1 MILLMA
7 NGAFYIDC
15 DRSFLIALFLICM
28 APLWDLFLDF
38 YFYLFFTFDF
48 NYIRSVTHE
57 AIVSLRSRQH
67 GNMFP
72 KKKQSCPLVC
82 ILKYI
87 YEAPS
92 FYYLIFFF
100 PPYNLSTAASASDCR
115 WSPRRTTQLTI
126 APIPSA
132 VWVTSSFYFSI
143 FVLVFPVWLRWHF
156 YSDGNALTHEREREK
171 SICFMSVCK
180 IKAKK
185 NKTTAFQFFL
195 MISTFQHPF
204 GFVRQPSEFFS
215 EFQMGAHDLFAIRF
229 YTSPCMFYIYA
240 PPVSPFLRKIFNKN
254 KNREREREKT
264 TLQFLWFQV
273 L

>member
-1 MILLMA
+1 LITTTDDTIDYRANPIGCLSHVFFLLFNFCSCFPRLVAMT
-7 NGAFYIDC
+7 
-15 DRSFLIALFLICM
+15 FLFGWQRAH
-28 APLWDLFLDF
+28 A
-38 YFYLFFTFDF
+38 
-48 NYIRSVTHE
+48 RE
-57 AIVSLRSRQH
+57 R
-67 GNMFP
+67 
-72 KKKQSCPLVC
+72 
-82 ILKYI
+82 
-87 YEAPS
+87 
-92 FYYLIFFF
+92 
-100 PPYNLSTAASASDCR
+100 
-115 WSPRRTTQLTI
+115 
-126 APIPSA
+126 
-132 VWVTSSFYFSI
+132 
-143 FVLVFPVWLRWHF
+143 
-156 YSDGNALTHEREREK
+156 EREREK

-215 EFQMGAHDLFAIRF
+215 EFQMGAHDLFAIIF